1 MFNGMMDPEFIRM
14 AQDQMSRMSPDD
26 LARIQQQVL
35 ILWRS
40 IILYIIMLD
49 FTGEFCSLKKLFAI
63 AWVGGEGVGIFLII
77 IIFWFHIFGAYERS
91 W

>member
-1 MFNGMMDPEFIRM
+1 MFNGMMDPELIRM

-40 IILYIIMLD
+40 IILYVIMVD
-49 FTGEFCSLKKLFAI
+49 FTREFCSLKKLFAI
-63 AWVGGEGVGIFLII
+63 AWGGGG
-77 IIFWFHIFGAYERS
+77 G
-91 W
+91 